1 MIGAYT
7 VRLKNGR
14 PRARG
19 GERESHGARG
29 ATPDTHVV
37 DGARRRRG
45 CDNRAALAKDEQR
58 AL

>member
-1 MIGAYT
+1 MGAL
-7 VRLKNGR
+7 RLKKWPAG
-14 PRARG
+14 RARG
-19 GERESHGARG
+19 GERESHGAR
-29 ATPDTHVV
+29 AAAARHVV